1 MIRFEIE
8 REGMSWGEI
17 MAAGQVVRE
26 SRTLSAA
33 WQLTAGTR
41 EQCLGW
47 RGPVTWPGGERGCKQ
62 RDGDSGTTEQS
73 VRPFHSFGVFSFV

>member
-33 WQLTAGTR
+33 WQLTSRDPRAVSGMEGTCNLAR
-41 EQCLGW
+41 RGEGVQAEGW
-47 RGPVTWPGGERGCKQ
+47 RF
-62 RDGDSGTTEQS
+62 RD
-73 VRPFHSFGVFSFV
+73 H